1 MAPTARAGPLALS
14 AALPTARPAPFTFAP
29 MPVGFAALL
38 LDAERPAGCLEFVL
52 RLDADA
58 RDLEPELA
66 LFGFDPELPRAFD
79 AEELDALEVVLFAL
93 DAALL
98 VLDAALL
105 VDAALLFDFAE
116 PELFG
121 LEAVALLGFEAVR
134 RAFEVAALFWRAAD
148 APFGLAADEL
158 FALLADPLAEEPFE
172 ELRPCCPLRDDV
184 DLLSAI

>member
-1 MAPTARAGPLALS
+1 
-14 AALPTARPAPFTFAP
+14 

-38 LDAERPAGCLEFVL
+38 LDPERPADCLEFVL

-79 AEELDALEVVLFAL
+79 AEELDALELVLFAL

-98 VLDAALL
+98 VLDAPLL
-105 VDAALLFDFAE
+105 VDAALLLDFAE
-116 PELFG
+116 VEPFGLEAAEAFG

-158 FALLADPLAEEPFE
+158 FALLADPLAEEPFD